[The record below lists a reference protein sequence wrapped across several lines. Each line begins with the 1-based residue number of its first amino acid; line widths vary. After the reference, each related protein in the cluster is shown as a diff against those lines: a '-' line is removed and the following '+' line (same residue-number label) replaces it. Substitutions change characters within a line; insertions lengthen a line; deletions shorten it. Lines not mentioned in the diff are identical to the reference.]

1 MSDRKTVKGTSGPRL
16 PLGSPFQLAL
26 LPCSFTLSA
35 YVGIRLLAD
44 DWLGVVLWIVGAA
57 LLHDLVLLPLYSAAD
72 RALLATAGALGERD
86 LAVYVRVPAAL
97 SLLLLLVWFPT
108 ISGRTEDAYRAA
120 SGLSSDRFLTN
131 WLLVTAALFGASAL
145 VLAASALRG
154 RSSPGRHTR

>member
-1 MSDRKTVKGTSGPRL
+1 MSDRKTTHRAPGPRL
-16 PLGSPFQLAL
+16 PLGSPLQLAL
-26 LPCSFTLSA
+26 LLCSFALSA

-44 DWLGVVLWIVGAA
+44 DWLGVALWIVGAA

-72 RALLATAGALGERD
+72 RALLATAGAVGERA
-86 LAVYVRVPAAL
+86 LAGYVRVPAAF

-145 VLAASALRG
+145 LLAVSVLRS
-154 RSSPGRHTR
+154 RSSTGPDAH